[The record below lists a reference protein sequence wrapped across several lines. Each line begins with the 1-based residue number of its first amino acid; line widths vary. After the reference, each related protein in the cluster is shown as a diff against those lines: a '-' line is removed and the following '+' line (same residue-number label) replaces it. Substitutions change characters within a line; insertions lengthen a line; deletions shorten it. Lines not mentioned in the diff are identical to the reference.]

1 MKTQKKT
8 KKRKTKSK
16 SKKNKTV
23 KFHILPGKS
32 KKIVWSGDFLGE
44 REVLDISKFM
54 ALKRVDTLNS
64 IKGKYKKSISDEYK
78 RRLKIQL
85 KKHKPS
91 RKRFL
96 NKTKKKYNN
105 KTIDKV
111 LNKFAPNKVESVY
124 KDLLK
129 HEKTN

>member
-8 KKRKTKSK
+8 TKSK

-23 KFHILPGKS
+23 KFHILPSKR

-44 REVLDISKFM
+44 REIIDFNKFM
-54 ALKRVDTLNS
+54 ALKRVDNINS
-64 IKGKYKKSISDEYK
+64 IKGKYKNSISDEYK

-91 RKRFL
+91 RNRFL
-96 NKTKKKYNN
+96 NKTKKKYNS

-111 LNKFAPNKVESVY
+111 LNKLTSNKVESVY

-129 HEKTN
+129 HEKPN

>member
-1 MKTQKKT
+1 MKTR
-8 KKRKTKSK
+8 KRKTKSK
-16 SKKNKTV
+16 KKNKTL
-23 KFHILPGKS
+23 KFHILPKN
-32 KKIVWSGDFLGE
+32 KKTTWSGDFIGQI
-44 REVLDISKFM
+44 EVINYNLWSARKV
-54 ALKRVDTLNS
+54 VDNMNS
-64 IKGKYKKSISDEYK
+64 VKGKDKIFIKDEYK

-105 KTIDKV
+105 KTIDKI
-111 LNKFAPNKVESVY
+111 LNKLTPKKIEKVY

-129 HEKTN
+129 NEKH